1 MTYRD
6 ITQIIVEQENAVLP
20 EGYDSW
26 AIKAVHPDLVSSR
39 GFKWPFPGGETPYLK
54 LDDHDN
60 SCPSRKGDG
69 LCVATTIGASS
80 SGGHLFSTVLLVA
93 YRSSEARGAISD
105 KLRVPQ
111 AAVVALVDGARLLRD
126 DASYL
131 DMRYARLTDMNLTR
145 IVATWSD
152 FSSAYMQNADLTGSD
167 FAHSNLSHAYMTGA
181 SLANSYLSH
190 ANLLGAHLDDADL
203 SHANLYCTNL
213 ETATLSYA
221 NLSYANLSY
230 AYLFEADLHDADLH
244 DADLS
249 NSHLSNVNL
258 RNANLTRANL
268 SNAYLVNA
276 DLHGANLEGA
286 ILPPNYQ
293 DQIL

>member
-181 SLANSYLSH
+181 SLTGASLANSDLSH
-190 ANLLGAHLDDADL
+190 ANLLGAHLDDAD
-203 SHANLYCTNL
+203 
-213 ETATLSYA
+213 
-221 NLSYANLSY
+221 LSY

>member
-181 SLANSYLSH
+181 SLANSDLSH
-190 ANLLGAHLDDADL
+190 ANLLGAHLDDAD
-203 SHANLYCTNL
+203 
-213 ETATLSYA
+213 
-221 NLSYANLSY
+221 LSY

>member
-131 DMRYARLTDMNLTR
+131 DMRYARLTDTNLTR

-190 ANLLGAHLDDADL
+190 ANLLGAHLDDAD
-203 SHANLYCTNL
+203 
-213 ETATLSYA
+213 
-221 NLSYANLSY
+221 LSY